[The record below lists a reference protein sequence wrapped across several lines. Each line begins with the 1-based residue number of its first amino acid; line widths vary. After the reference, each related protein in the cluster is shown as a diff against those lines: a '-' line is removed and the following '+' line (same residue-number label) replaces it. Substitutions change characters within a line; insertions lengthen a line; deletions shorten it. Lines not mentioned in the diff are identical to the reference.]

1 MDRLTSSCRFPP
13 LLQLPTAAQLSYSHQ
28 MIVIITKLV
37 AVMMI
42 INHWAH
48 LVSKAYSKDWFRI
61 RRSQKLFHLGH
72 RCGTSLSI
80 NVNVKRWC
88 TKKVK
93 DQDINNFKDYWQK
106 NQKWTFDIQFGYIWP
121 GRERSTWG
129 SPGPLLRKKASC
141 SSGLSWLFHGT
152 TCGGWWSIYCTS
164 ECTSCGG
171 GSFQKQ
177 YKKWLRNWYFDYL
190 DTCIANSMA
199 MSLDI
204 SRLRTCKVINKDAD
218 TFEWEY
224 EAMQKTSTVL

>member
-72 RCGTSLSI
+72 GRGTSLLI

-88 TKKVK
+88 TK
-93 DQDINNFKDYWQK
+93 
-106 NQKWTFDIQFGYIWP
+106 
-121 GRERSTWG
+121 RSKTKM
-129 SPGPLLRKKASC
+129 SKIIDKKI
-141 SSGLSWLFHGT
+141 SSGRLIF
-152 TCGGWWSIYCTS
+152 
-164 ECTSCGG
+164 
-171 GSFQKQ
+171 
-177 YKKWLRNWYFDYL
+177 N
-190 DTCIANSMA
+190 
-199 MSLDI
+199 LDI
-204 SRLRTCKVINKDAD
+204 FGQAGKEAPEGRLAHCWGKRRHAPQAWAGYSTEPPVEDG
-218 TFEWEY
+218 
-224 EAMQKTSTVL
+224 EAYIAHYSALPVEEEV

>member
-72 RCGTSLSI
+72 RRGTSLLI

-88 TKKVK
+88 TK
-93 DQDINNFKDYWQK
+93 
-106 NQKWTFDIQFGYIWP
+106 
-121 GRERSTWG
+121 RSKTKM
-129 SPGPLLRKKASC
+129 SKIIDKKI
-141 SSGLSWLFHGT
+141 SSGRLIF
-152 TCGGWWSIYCTS
+152 
-164 ECTSCGG
+164 
-171 GSFQKQ
+171 
-177 YKKWLRNWYFDYL
+177 N
-190 DTCIANSMA
+190 
-199 MSLDI
+199 LDI
-204 SRLRTCKVINKDAD
+204 FGQAGKEAPEGRLAHCWGKRRHAPQAWAGYSTEPPVEDG
-218 TFEWEY
+218 
-224 EAMQKTSTVL
+224 EAYIAHYSALPVEEEV